1 MVDSMW
7 VNKKMKVLIVTNLYP
22 PHGRG
27 GAEIVVAQEAR
38 ELRDQGHDVTVLTT
52 RPFGSVSSLA
62 PRASIEDGIA
72 VYRYYPL
79 NLFWYRNDY
88 RHMLPVRFLWHII
101 DTFNIHAW
109 FVMRRLLRQFEPEE
123 IRTHNLKGIG
133 VTTARAIRQY
143 VTCSQK
149 TRALKPPI
157 VWSHFLHDV
166 QLVTPSG
173 LLVAGK
179 ERAWQ
184 HTGMPT
190 RVYRALCRWLVGSP
204 PIVRAPSQWV
214 WEQHRVHGFFPTSA
228 FEKVAWYQLGVN
240 ILALWHPTRP
250 LRFLFVGQ
258 LAPHKGILF
267 LLDVI
272 KTLPGG
278 ACILNVVGDGP
289 LMDVV
294 REQAR
299 DVPWAHIHGRLS
311 LQRVKEVFKE
321 TDCLLFPSLAHE
333 NCPTIIV
340 EALRQGI
347 PVLASRVGGVPEIIQ
362 DGVNGWLVE
371 AGNGDAWTLALNRL
385 ASSQ

>member
-1 MVDSMW
+1 MRIF
-7 VNKKMKVLIVTNLYP
+7 LITNLYP
-22 PHGRG
+22 PYGRG

-38 ELRDQGHDVTVLTT
+38 ELRDQGHEVAVLTT
-52 RPFGSVSSLA
+52 RPFGGVSSIA
-62 PRASIEDGIA
+62 PRVSIEDGIN

-88 RHMLPVRFLWHII
+88 RHMAPIRFLWHII

-109 FVMRRLLRQFEPEE
+109 FVTRRMLRQIAPEE

-133 VTTARAIRQY
+133 ITTSCAVRQY
-143 VTCSQK
+143 LTRSQK

-157 VWSHFLHDV
+157 AWSHFLHDV
-166 QLVTPSG
+166 QLITPSG
-173 LLVAGK
+173 LVWYGK
-179 ERAWQ
+179 EDAWE
-184 HTGMPT
+184 HRGLPT
-190 RVYRALCRWLVGSP
+190 RAYLALARWLLGSP
-204 PIVRAPSQWV
+204 TKVRAPSQWV

-228 FEKVAWYQLGVN
+228 FEKVAWYTPGAAL
-240 ILALWHPTRP
+240 LASWHPTRP

-258 LAPHKGILF
+258 QAPHKGILF

-289 LMDVV
+289 LMDAV

-299 DVPWAHIHGRLS
+299 DMPWVHVHGRLS

-347 PVLASRVGGVPEIIQ
+347 PALASRVGGVPEIVQ
-362 DGVNGWLVE
+362 EGVNGWLVE
-371 AGNGDAWTLALNRL
+371 SGNPEAWTLALNRL
-385 ASSQ
+385 AGLQ

>member
-1 MVDSMW
+1 MRIL
-7 VNKKMKVLIVTNLYP
+7 LITNLYP

-38 ELRDQGHDVTVLTT
+38 ELRDQGHEVTVLTT
-52 RPFGSVSSLA
+52 RPFGGVSSLA
-62 PRASIEDGIA
+62 PRVSIEDGVN

-79 NLFWYRNDY
+79 NVFWYRNDY
-88 RHMLPVRFLWHII
+88 KRSLPVRLVWHVL
-101 DTFNIHAW
+101 DTLNIHAW
-109 FVMRRLLRQFEPEE
+109 FVTRRFLRRMKPDEV
-123 IRTHNLKGIG
+123 RTHNLKVIGI
-133 VTTARAIRQY
+133 TTATAIRAFVKKQRAA
-143 VTCSQK
+143 K
-149 TRALKPPI
+149 TLRPAMRWI
-157 VWSHFLHDV
+157 HFLHDV

-179 ERAWQ
+179 EQAWQ

-190 RVYRALCRWLVGSP
+190 RVYRAFCRWLVGSP

-214 WEQHRVHGFFPTSA
+214 WEQHRVHGFFPTSV
-228 FEKVAWYQLGVN
+228 FEKIAWYTPGAAL
-240 ILALWHPTRP
+240 LAEWHPTRP

-289 LMDVV
+289 LMDAV

-299 DVPWAHIHGRLS
+299 DMPWVHIHGRLS
-311 LQRVKEVFKE
+311 LQRVKELFKE

-347 PVLASRVGGVPEIIQ
+347 PVLASRVGGVPEIVQ
-362 DGVNGWLVE
+362 EGMNGWLV
-371 AGNGDAWTLALNRL
+371 
-385 ASSQ
+385 